1 MADRLH
7 KAAITIIMSM
17 LMDTMP
23 EHSLK
28 LIRLMHLVSPSLPIG
43 AFTYSQG
50 LEWAVECDW
59 VTDEESL
66 QQWVHD
72 LMGSAM
78 VSLDLPVLQRL
89 YDACLDDDPAAFAEW
104 TSLLIAS
111 RETSELRLEE
121 RNRGRAMHALMP
133 QLELEIDEVYLPAIT
148 ESQLGGFAYA
158 AANWRI
164 PVAEVLSGYLWSWL
178 ENMVLAGVKI
188 IPLGQSAGQRVLAR
202 VSREIPGCVQRG
214 MRVDEN
220 EIGASTPAQA
230 IASCLHETQY
240 TRIYR
245 S

>member
-1 MADRLH
+1 
-7 KAAITIIMSM
+7 
-17 LMDTMP
+17 MP
-23 EHSLK
+23 EQSLT

-50 LEWAVECDW
+50 LEWAVECGW

-72 LMGSAM
+72 LMQSAM
-78 VSLDLPVLQRL
+78 VSLDLPILERM
-89 YDACLDDDPAAFAEW
+89 YAACLDKDPAAFAKW

-111 RETSELRLEE
+111 RETGELRLEE
-121 RNRGRAMHALMP
+121 RNRGRAMYALLP
-133 QLELEIDEVYLPAIT
+133 QLGMEIDQAFLPAIT

-158 AANWRI
+158 AATWRI
-164 PVAEVLSGYLWSWL
+164 PVDEALSGYLWGWL

-188 IPLGQSAGQRVLAR
+188 IPLGQSAGQRVLSR
-202 VSREIPGCVQRG
+202 LSREIPGCVQRG
-214 MRVDEN
+214 MQCDDGD
-220 EIGASTPAQA
+220 IGASTPAQA